1 MTFNVFYDIKEE
13 LGKGAFSIVK
23 RCVRKKTGE
32 NYAVKIIITTKLT
45 KRDFEKLER
54 EARVCQKLRHSNIV
68 RLHETLADDVK

>member
-23 RCVRKKTGE
+23 RCVRKKTGD
-32 NYAVKIIITTKLT
+32 NYAVKIITTTKLT

-54 EARVCQKLRHSNIV
+54 EARVCQKLRHPNIV
-68 RLHETLADDVK
+68 RLHETLTDDLQ

>member
-23 RCVRKKTGE
+23 RCVRKKDGAP
-32 NYAVKIIITTKLT
+32 YAVKIITTTKLS

-54 EARVCQKLRHSNIV
+54 EARVCTKLRHPNIV
-68 RLHETLADDVK
+68 RLHETLTDDN